1 MTGSERCFAKISLVI
16 MRDEPILP
24 FTEAALR
31 LSHSTDGGGPGTPTL
46 SFYSR
51 GAHVIQLDQ
60 WEHFIPVA
68 GSGRGV

>member
-1 MTGSERCFAKISLVI
+1 MTGSEPCFAKISLVI

-24 FTEAALR
+24 FTEAALH
-31 LSHSTDGGGPGTPTL
+31 LSQSTDGGGPGTPTL

-51 GAHVIQLDQ
+51 GAQVIRLDQ